1 MKKASLCLMI
11 VTILFLAG
19 CQSDTLPDTYIKGS
33 DYQYKQCS
41 GTAYSQVQ
49 QGDGF
54 VYLYHNCF
62 IYYLEEGIDVITPL
76 CNRADCLHDKEQ
88 DAEKRKACNAYVDFF
103 EYESMAHDA
112 VTIAKCGGYIYCM
125 NPAAF
130 LGTQQT
136 LCRYA
141 LDGTS
146 KEAVYTWNSE
156 ESAVLEWII
165 HRDVLYY
172 TEKRYFQKDNEVIV
186 ENMVKSLA
194 LTGSN
199 RKPQTIYQADE
210 NLNVLSL
217 CDLRAYGNYLYF
229 LIISQWKGDGDTIRE
244 EERYDILYD
253 KTFVYDIQKDEIKEL
268 QIPGLPVSAQIL
280 GVQFWQDKLII
291 DPYDQEKQGNA
302 LMPVYIAELDG
313 SNPTVLLQNVAQA
326 GYFLSDGEYLY
337 AFDDWMPNM
346 DDWLSNPGV
355 YTVYDKE
362 FNVVDTFRAP
372 FMPDGKVERL
382 PVGETD
388 NMYFIYEDEE
398 DGTWGVV
405 RWDKE
410 NIGSYQGE
418 PFSLTEIVYR

>member
-1 MKKASLCLMI
+1 MKKAGLCLMI
-11 VTILFLAG
+11 ITILFLAG
-19 CQSDTLPDTYIKGS
+19 CKSNTLPDTYIEES
-33 DYQYKQCS
+33 DYQYKQWA
-41 GTAYSQVQ
+41 GTAYSQLQ
-49 QGDGF
+49 QGTGF

-76 CNRADCLHDKEQ
+76 CNRADCLHDQEQ
-88 DAEKRKACNAYVDFF
+88 DAEKRKACNAYVDF
-103 EYESMAHDA
+103 EGYESMAHDA
-112 VTIAKCGGYIYCM
+112 VTIAKCGDYIYCM

-130 LGTQQT
+130 LGTRQT

-141 LDGTS
+141 LDGTA
-146 KEAVYTWNSE
+146 KEAVYTWDSE

-186 ENMVKSLA
+186 ENMVKSLV
-194 LTGSN
+194 LTGNN

-210 NLNVLSL
+210 NLNVFSL
-217 CDLRAYGNYLYF
+217 CDLRAYGNHVYF
-229 LIISQWKGDGDTIRE
+229 LIISQWKGDGNTIRADE
-244 EERYDILYD
+244 LYDRLYD
-253 KTFVYDIQKDEIKEL
+253 KTFVYNIQKDEIKEL

-280 GVQFWQDKLII
+280 GVQFWQDKIII
-291 DPYDQEKQGNA
+291 DPYDQEKEGNA

-313 SNPTVLLQNVAQA
+313 SNPTVLLQDVAQA

-337 AFDDWMPNM
+337 AFDDWMP
-346 DDWLSNPGV
+346 DIDEWLSNPGL
-355 YTVYDKE
+355 YTVYDKNL
-362 FNVVDTFRAP
+362 NVADTLKAP
-372 FMPDGKVERL
+372 FMPDGKSKRM

-405 RWDKE
+405 RWDKG

-418 PFSLTEIVYR
+418 SFSLTEIAYR